1 MKDRTAYKWKKK
13 TWNEKQ
19 PVFDCKTKLNT
30 TTEYAWCCD
39 EYGIRENFPTIC
51 NMLYTKKPT
60 LIWLLQLLYTHGG
73 DQTISKCILKFIL
86 MQNECRTLF
95 TALKKE

>member
-51 NMLYTKKPT
+51 NMLYTKN
-60 LIWLLQLLYTHGG
+60 QLWFDCYNCYTHTVAIK
-73 DQTISKCILKFIL
+73 QF
-86 MQNECRTLF
+86 QNAF
-95 TALKKE
+95 